1 MNLLYGAL
9 DRKDSLIKS
18 LKISNQKRQ
27 TFIDNLIEAGV
38 EKDNEIAE
46 FKRQLRLLEGV
57 VDRLR
62 KKQGWTIG
70 GKKNKGQGG

>member
-27 TFIDNLIEAGV
+27 TFIDKKLVEGI

-46 FKRQLRLLEGV
+46 FKRQLCLLEGV

-62 KKQGWTIG
+62 KK
-70 GKKNKGQGG
+70 